1 MKKIIHI
8 VLLMIFP
15 VLAMAQASGGQIKRS
30 TKKQVEAKPSVKN
43 KQAPNPNTPN
53 LSNSSKS
60 AQIVVPLYMYID
72 EKTGMYGYKN
82 EEGVVVVPPK
92 YDTQYSG
99 RYYFAY
105 TEFCFLSDSR
115 PEVGEFHEGMAL
127 VADSCGY
134 GYINME
140 GKEVIPC
147 QYKMAL
153 PFSEDLAA
161 VEDRNTEKWGYINKR
176 GEILEENY
184 LESILGK
191 QIRDIITPEINY
203 MWPSAYIN
211 VQKSRINNK
220 DKFDKGYYDIL
231 IKDFINETEYP
242 GFALVDIFLPMSD
255 INRYSWD
262 DEYEFWKETIGGL
275 ISNREIPDLSI
286 GIWFIDD
293 SRLIKVSDFYHS
305 NDPKFAE
312 NEFGDMSFHFGYDDE
327 TLDII
332 ISLDEYKA
340 MREGKDE

>member
-1 MKKIIHI
+1 MQKMRIRVSILLIAISLVLSGCGKWIQNFYTDEMCEQIAKKALLEKFGEEFEVRSMYTDYGQHFYAVCAPIENNEI
-8 VLLMIFP
+8 VF
-15 VLAMAQASGGQIKRS
+15 V
-30 TKKQVEAKPSVKN
+30 AK
-43 KQAPNPNTPN
+43 
-53 LSNSSKS
+53 
-60 AQIVVPLYMYID
+60 
-72 EKTGMYGYKN
+72 
-82 EEGVVVVPPK
+82 
-92 YDTQYSG
+92 
-99 RYYFAY
+99 
-105 TEFCFLSDSR
+105 
-115 PEVGEFHEGMAL
+115 
-127 VADSCGY
+127 
-134 GYINME
+134 
-140 GKEVIPC
+140 
-147 QYKMAL
+147 
-153 PFSEDLAA
+153 
-161 VEDRNTEKWGYINKR
+161 INKR

-191 QIRDIITPEINY
+191 QIRDIIAPEINY

-220 DKFDKGYYDIL
+220 DNFDKGYYDIL
-231 IKDFINETEYP
+231 IKDYINETEYP

-262 DEYEFWKETIGGL
+262 DEYDFWKETIGGL